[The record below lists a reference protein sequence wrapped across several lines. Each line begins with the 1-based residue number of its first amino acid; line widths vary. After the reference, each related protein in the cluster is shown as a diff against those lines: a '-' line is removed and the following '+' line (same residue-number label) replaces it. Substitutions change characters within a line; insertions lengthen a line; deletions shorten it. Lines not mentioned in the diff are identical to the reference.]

1 MNDAWSRNWADAYA
15 SESDDDVESA
25 EATQAREEM
34 EATYGSP
41 SASPEEKL
49 SVLTSYY
56 GYTVVG
62 TIPSSSSSSSSS
74 SSPALVAL
82 GVVGAA
88 LLAPCPHAKIVATV
102 WKGGEGEEEEK
113 TMAEWK
119 DVAEAEESGLLAV
132 FVEVGE
138 GVAVVVG
145 GAVGEEDLMA
155 VGRVVVAGV
164 GESGLVCVC
173 VETER
178 GYIEPSQSVRDA
190 PDASAKVLYVLE
202 SGIELNEGLEGVE
215 EGKIKAY
222 APPNMVSG
230 ALGGVMAQATL
241 QAIPL
246 ALAVALRPTYALE
259 SDSIFALHPVLAFV
273 GADVGSIAKQDI
285 VAILRLSPSDD
296 AKHRLYL

>member
-25 EATQAREEM
+25 EATRAREEM
-34 EATYGSP
+34 EATYASP
-41 SASPEEKL
+41 SASSEEK
-49 SVLTSYY
+49 VEALTSYY

-62 TIPSSSSSSSSS
+62 SIPPSSSPS
-74 SSPALVAL
+74 LVAV

-88 LLAPCPHAKIVATV
+88 LLAPCPDAKIVGTL
-102 WKGGEGEEEEK
+102 WKDEGEGEGEEKEER

-119 DVAEAEESGLLAV
+119 DVAGKDDGLLAV
-132 FVEVGE
+132 FVEMGGGVG
-138 GVAVVVG
+138 VVMG
-145 GAVGEEDLMA
+145 PAVGEEDLMA

-164 GESGLVCVC
+164 GSGGLVCVC

-178 GYIEPSQSVRDA
+178 GYIEPSQSVRDV
-190 PDASAKVLYVLE
+190 PDASAQILYVLE
-202 SGIELNEGLEGVE
+202 SGIELNAGLEGVE

-230 ALGGVMAQATL
+230 PLGGVMAQATL
-241 QAIPL
+241 QALPM

-259 SDSIFALHPVLAFV
+259 SDSIYALHPVLSFV
-273 GADVGSIAKQDI
+273 GGDVGSVVKQE
-285 VAILRLSPSDD
+285 VVSILRLSPTDQ